1 MRHRS
6 LLLLTTVLTTGALTL
21 TACGSRSDDG
31 KKSGD
36 DGSSGTG
43 SNITLTIGVDAPL
56 TGQNS
61 ATGLG
66 LQYGTQIAV
75 DDANSKKLVPG
86 VTFKVKALDDKALPA
101 TGQQNATALVQDSNV
116 IATVGPLNSGVAESM
131 QQVFAT
137 ANMVEISPAN
147 TNPDL
152 TQGKDWASG
161 KKVRPF
167 KTYFRTATT
176 DANQGG
182 FAADYA
188 YNTLK
193 KKNVFVVDD
202 KQAYGAGLAAIFKGK
217 FASLGGKIAGT
228 DHVNTGDTD
237 YSALVTKI
245 KQSHADMLY
254 YGGQYDESELITKQ
268 LKAGGVNIPL
278 MGGDGMYSDTY
289 IKTAG
294 KAATGDLAT
303 SVGVPVSTL
312 PAAQNFIKAYKAK
325 GYPGDYGTYGGYSY
339 DAATAII
346 NAVKT
351 VMDANGGKLPAM
363 NDARAK
369 LVDAVQKTD
378 FDGIAGHVS
387 FDQYGDTTNKQLTVY
402 QVKNGAWTAVK
413 SGVYSG

>member
-1 MRHRS
+1 MRTRS
-6 LLLLTTVLTTGALTL
+6 LLILTSVLTTGALTL
-21 TACGSRSDDG
+21 TACGSRSNDSKGSD
-31 KKSGD
+31 SS
-36 DGSSGTG
+36 SSGGGG
-43 SNITLTIGVDAPL
+43 SNTTVVIGVDAPL

-66 LQYGTQIAV
+66 IQYGVKIAV
-75 DDANSKKLVPG
+75 DDANAKHLVPG
-86 VTFKVKALDDKALPA
+86 VTFATKALDDKAQPA
-101 TGQQNATALVQDSNV
+101 TGQQNATALVQESDV
-116 IATVGPLNSGVAESM
+116 IAAVGPLNSGVAQSM
-131 QQVFAT
+131 QQVFNS
-137 ANMVEISPAN
+137 ANMVEISPSN
-147 TNPDL
+147 TNPAL

-161 KKVRPF
+161 TKTRPF

-176 DANQGG
+176 DANQGN

-188 YNTLK
+188 YNSLK
-193 KKNVFVVDD
+193 KKNAFVVDD
-202 KQAYGAGLAAIFKGK
+202 KQTYGAGLAGIFKGK

-237 YSALVTKI
+237 YSTLVTKI
-245 KQSHADMLY
+245 KNSHADMVY

-268 LKAGGVNIPL
+268 LKAAGVHIPL

-294 KAATGDLAT
+294 QAAEGDLAT
-303 SVGVPVSTL
+303 SVGVPVDTL
-312 PAAQNFIKAYKAK
+312 PAAKDFINTYKSK

-346 NAVKT
+346 NGVKAI
-351 VMDANGGKLPAM
+351 MDANGGKLPT
-363 NDARAK
+363 DARAK
-369 LVDAVQKTD
+369 LVDAVQKAD

-402 QVKNGAWTAVK
+402 QVKNGKWTAVK
-413 SGVYSG
+413 TGTYNG